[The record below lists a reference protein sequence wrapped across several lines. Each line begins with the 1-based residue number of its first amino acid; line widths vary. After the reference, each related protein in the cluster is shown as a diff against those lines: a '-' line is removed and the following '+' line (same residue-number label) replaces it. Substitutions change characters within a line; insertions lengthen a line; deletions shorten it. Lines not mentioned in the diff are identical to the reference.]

1 MKTVRFV
8 LTLLALSLVAP
19 WQSAKA
25 ADVICYNCPPE
36 WADWA
41 SMLKA
46 IKADLNYDIPHDNK
60 NSGQALAQIL
70 AEKNN
75 PVGDIGYFGV
85 TFGMKAKAQDALEPY
100 KPANW
105 DQVAPGLKDP
115 DGYWTTIHSGTLG
128 LFVNKDALAG
138 KPVPACWKDLLK
150 PDYKGMVG
158 YLDPTSAAVGYV
170 GAVAIN
176 LALGGSASNFD
187 PAITFFKELRKNDP
201 IVPKQTSYARV
212 VSGEIPVLFDYD
224 FNAYRA
230 KYKEKGN
237 FEFVLP
243 CEGTVIVPYVMSLVK
258 NAPNAAKGKQVLDY
272 VLSDKGQALWTNAFL
287 KPARPVKLPE
297 AVSSK
302 FLPDSEYA
310 RATPIDYAKMEL
322 AQKGFSDRYL
332 AEAR

>member
-1 MKTVRFV
+1 MQAFRLV
-8 LTLLALSLVAP
+8 LALFALSLLAP
-19 WQSAKA
+19 LQSARA

-46 IKADLNYDIPHDNK
+46 IKADLQYDIPHDNK

-100 KPANW
+100 KPAHW
-105 DQVAPGLKDP
+105 DEVAPGLKDP

-128 LFVNKDALAG
+128 LFVNKDALGG

-158 YLDPTSAAVGYV
+158 YLDPSSAAVGYV

-176 LALGGSASNFD
+176 LALGGSASNFE
-187 PAITFFKELRKNDP
+187 PAINFFKALQKNDP

-212 VSGEIPVLFDYD
+212 VSGEMPILLDYD

-230 KYKEKGN
+230 KYSEKGS
-237 FEFVLP
+237 FEFVIP
-243 CEGTVIVPYVMSLVK
+243 CEGSVVFPYVVGLVK
-258 NAPNAAKGKQVLDY
+258 NAPDKDKAKKVLDY
-272 VLSDKGQALWTNAFL
+272 LLSDKGQAIWTNAYL
-287 KPARPVKLPE
+287 RPARPIELPQAVK
-297 AVSSK
+297 AK
-302 FLPDSEYA
+302 FLPDSDYA
-310 RATPIDYAKMEL
+310 RAKAVDWGEMENV
-322 AQKGFSDRYL
+322 QKGFVDRYL
-332 AEAR
+332 AEVR